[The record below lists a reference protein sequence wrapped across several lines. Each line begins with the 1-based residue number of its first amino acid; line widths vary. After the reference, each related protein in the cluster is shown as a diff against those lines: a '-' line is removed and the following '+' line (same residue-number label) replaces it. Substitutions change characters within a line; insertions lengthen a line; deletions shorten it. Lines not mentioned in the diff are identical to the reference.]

1 MQIEPARE
9 QMIHQQVRAWDVLD
23 DRVLDAMRRVP
34 RERFVPS
41 QYRDVA
47 FADTAI
53 PIGSGQHMLTPQLTG
68 RLLQALAI
76 RPGDQALEI
85 GTGSGYVSACM
96 AMLGAGVQSLEIDPA
111 LAAAARRNL
120 EACPA
125 AKVEVIVADAFA
137 ADAVPGGPFDV
148 IAVTG
153 SLPLYDQRFQQALKP
168 GGRLFVVVGQAPI
181 MRAHLI
187 TRVSDNDYR
196 DESLFETV
204 LPALHNAPQPIAFTF

>member
-1 MQIEPARE
+1 MQIECARE

-34 RERFVPS
+34 RERFVPR

-53 PIGSGQHMLTPQLTG
+53 PIGRGQHMLSPQLTG
-68 RLLQALAI
+68 RMLQALAI
-76 RPGDQALEI
+76 LPGDEALEV

-96 AMLGAGVQSLEIDPA
+96 AMLGARVRSLEIDSA
-111 LAAAARRNL
+111 LAAVASRNL
-120 EACPA
+120 EACQVNSVA
-125 AKVEVIVADAFA
+125 VIVADAFA
-137 ADAVPGGPFDV
+137 PGALPAAQFDV

-153 SLPLYDQRFQQALKP
+153 SLPVYDQRFQQALRP
-168 GGRLFVVVGQAPI
+168 GGRLFVVVGLAPI

-187 TRVSDNDYR
+187 TRVSDNDFR